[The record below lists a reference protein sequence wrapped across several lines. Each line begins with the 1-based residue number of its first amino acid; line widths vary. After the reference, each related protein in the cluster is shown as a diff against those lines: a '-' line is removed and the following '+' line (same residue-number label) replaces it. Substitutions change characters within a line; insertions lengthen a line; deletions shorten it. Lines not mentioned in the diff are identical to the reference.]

1 MEWYAAYLVLG
12 AIAGFLAGMFG
23 VGGGLVLV
31 PVLLFLFD
39 AQQFPAEHLMLLALG
54 TSMAAI
60 LFTSLASLREHHRHG
75 AVNWRVVRNITPG
88 ILLGTGI
95 GTWLAASIPTR
106 GLAIFFALFVYTVAV
121 QILLDMRPHA
131 TRQLPGTA
139 GMTLTGILTGSLSSL
154 VSIGGGSIVVPFLVW
169 CNIPL
174 RNAIGTSAAIG
185 FPVAVGGT
193 IGYIFIGM
201 NIHFL
206 PAYSLGFVYLPAL
219 FWIALASSFTAPL
232 GAIATH
238 RMKTGLLRNLFA
250 LLLLVLATKM
260 LWKVLG

>member
-1 MEWYAAYLVLG
+1 MEWYISYFVLG
-12 AIAGFLAGMFG
+12 AVAGFLDGMFG

-31 PVLLFLFD
+31 PVLVFLFD
-39 AQQFPAEHLMLLALG
+39 SQQFPAEHVMLLALG
-54 TSMAAI
+54 TSMAGI
-60 LFTSLASLREHHRHG
+60 LFSSLASLREHHRHG

-95 GTWLAASIPTR
+95 GALLASSIPTR
-106 GLAIFFALFVYTVAV
+106 GLAIFFTLFVYLVAV
-121 QILLDMRPHA
+121 QILVDLRPHA

-139 GMTLTGILTGSLSSL
+139 GMTMAGIFTGCLSSM
-154 VSIGGGSIVVPFLVW
+154 VSIGGGSIIVPFLVW
-169 CNIPL
+169 CNVSL

-193 IGYIFIGM
+193 IGYVFTGM

-219 FWIALASSFTAPL
+219 FWIALASSITAPL
-232 GAIATH
+232 GAKATH
-238 RMKTGLLRNLFA
+238 HMKTGLLRKFFA
-250 LLLLVLATKM
+250 LLLLVVATK
-260 LWKVLG
+260 LLIKVLA